1 MREILVMGHRGSPKA
16 APENT
21 LKSYAIAMES
31 GADMVEVDVWGT
43 ADGYM
48 VCMHDPDVSST
59 TNGVGR
65 IEELTLEE
73 IRLLDAGDGERVPLL
88 SEVFDLV
95 EGKIGINIDLKSIG
109 IEESVVKLIVERKM
123 LDSIIIS
130 SFYLLSI
137 EIIKELRKEVMTG
150 ALFQPGMENILQHT
164 LNTGADAIHPYLED
178 ITKDMVEQA
187 HAEGLRVNVWVV
199 DDEADMLRML
209 EWGVNGIITDV
220 PEIAG
225 RVVDDWLSERN

>member
-1 MREILVMGHRGSPKA
+1 MRDILVMGHRGSPKA

-43 ADGYM
+43 ADGHM
-48 VCMHDPDVSST
+48 VCIHDPDVSST

-65 IEELTLEE
+65 VEELTLEE
-73 IRLLDAGDGERVPLL
+73 IRRLDAGDGQRVPLL
-88 SEVFDLV
+88 SEVFDLA
-95 EGKIGINIDLKSIG
+95 EGKMGINIDLKSIG
-109 IEESVVKLIVERKM
+109 IEESIVELVVERKM
-123 LDSIIIS
+123 IDSVIIS

-137 EIIKELRKEVMTG
+137 EIIKELNKDVKTG

-164 LNTGADAIHPYLED
+164 LNIGADAIHPFLED
-178 ITKDMVEQA
+178 VTKDLVEQA
-187 HAEGLRVNVWVV
+187 RGEGLRVNVWVV

-225 RVVDDWLSERN
+225 RVVDDWLSFGN